1 MFPELGRE
9 YLQERQDGT
18 LKPEKLLPVGEK
30 GAQSAMA
37 TKFKIQVHGE
47 TYEVAVTGVGV
58 SFSDQ
63 KKIYLSLDGV
73 PQEVIFEPLNDHS
86 GGKGSGSRI
95 ASEHGHVSNAMP
107 GNIVEVLAKEGHT
120 VSVREVV

>member
-1 MFPELGRE
+1 MERLRKEIGTLEKNEEDVLTFAMFPELGRE

-37 TKFKIQVHGE
+37 TEFKIQVHGE

-58 SFSDQ
+58 SSSDQ
-63 KKIYLSLDGV
+63 KKI
-73 PQEVIFEPLNDHS
+73 
-86 GGKGSGSRI
+86 R
-95 ASEHGHVSNAMP
+95 SE
-107 GNIVEVLAKEGHT
+107 EHT
-120 VSVREVV
+120 SELQS